1 MRSRRHPRLLGGV
14 VGGLLG
20 VGGGIL
26 FVPALAIF
34 QDKPQVEAEATSLLA
49 IVPVAI
55 VATWRQRGYGNV
67 RLADGLW
74 IGALS
79 PLGVG
84 IGVVVANEVSQRTLE
99 LSFAALLLLII
110 AARCSGDRSATDPSC
125 RVLPRRK
132 VTANWV
138 LNRRRFWA
146 MLFVRIRTIDSD
158 RLCPLP

>member
-1 MRSRRHPRLLGGV
+1 VNSVAAALLGFAGGM

-34 QDKPQVEAEATSLLA
+34 MDQSQVSAEATSLLA

-55 VATWRQRGYGNV
+55 VAVWRQLGYGNV
-67 RLADGLW
+67 RVREGLV

-84 IGVVVANEVSQRTLE
+84 IGVVVANEVPQRALE
-99 LSFAALLLLII
+99 LIFAGLALVIAAQLLLRALRP
-110 AARCSGDRSATDPSC
+110 AGGPGR
-125 RVLPRRK
+125 
-132 VTANWV
+132 
-138 LNRRRFWA
+138 
-146 MLFVRIRTIDSD
+146 DS
-158 RLCPLP
+158 RALAPGPP

>member
-1 MRSRRHPRLLGGV
+1 VNEVAAALLGFAGGI

-34 QDKPQVEAEATSLLA
+34 MDQSQVGAEATSLLA

-55 VATWRQRGYGNV
+55 VAVWRQLGYGNV
-67 RLADGLW
+67 RVRDGLL

-84 IGVVVANEVSQRTLE
+84 IGVVVANEVSQRALE
-99 LSFAALLLLII
+99 LIFAGLALVIAAQLLLRALRP
-110 AARCSGDRSATDPSC
+110 AGTE
-125 RVLPRRK
+125 
-132 VTANWV
+132 T
-138 LNRRRFWA
+138 
-146 MLFVRIRTIDSD
+146 
-158 RLCPLP
+158 

>member
-1 MRSRRHPRLLGGV
+1 VNEIAAALLGFAGGL

-34 QDKPQVEAEATSLLA
+34 MDQSQVAAEATSLLA

-55 VATWRQRGYGNV
+55 VAVWRQLGYGNV
-67 RLADGLW
+67 RVREGLI

-84 IGVVVANEVSQRTLE
+84 IGVVAANEVSQRALE
-99 LSFAALLLLII
+99 LIFAGLALVI
-110 AARCSGDRSATDPSC
+110 AAQLVLRTLRTADRPS
-125 RVLPRRK
+125 
-132 VTANWV
+132 
-138 LNRRRFWA
+138 
-146 MLFVRIRTIDSD
+146 D
-158 RLCPLP
+158 